1 MKILD
6 ALLGLFLWL
15 LVIAGMVGASV
26 AFGAILWAL
35 VR

>member
-1 MKILD
+1 MKLGEF
-6 ALLGLFLWL
+6 LLGLFLWL